1 MSNKIPNIILVGLPN
16 TGKTTLFNAL
26 TGLSLKTGNWSGVTI
41 GTHQA
46 KVTYMRK
53 QYELIDAPGI
63 LSIYDDTDQMDCH
76 LCREAIKQADKII
89 NVVDGRFLQ
98 RDLVL
103 SLQLRYYQKSQ
114 ITVVTHVE
122 ESQISWEAISDAI
135 PGEVL
140 SAEQLLFGQVIEGF
154 SQECFIDPEGMMEW
168 PIGFRDFWE
177 KDCTVS
183 LVSKLQVLSQKKG
196 SEECL
201 DVLIAEGF
209 YQTAAILVDRA
220 GARKRQ
226 EGAPQS
232 LDRLAMHPT
241 WGLPIFI
248 GVMYLV
254 FALTIG
260 LGGATGEFVSGIL
273 TLCLRLL
280 PNDTFLF
287 ALLDAVG
294 QGLATGIGFIPVL
307 YVMYLLLSILE
318 QSGYLAR
325 VVLLTDGLMRAM
337 GLSGHAFIPMLLGF
351 GCNVPAILSIRTIS
365 GRGQRLLTA
374 IMMPFM
380 SCSARLSIFVVF
392 AATFFPFQGAVV
404 VMALYLLGI
413 TLGLLTVKILSYIL
427 NETEEGGL
435 AIHLPQY
442 QRPQVDMVFKSVHF
456 KMQGFIQRT
465 LKYIV
470 AFSSIFALLSSID
483 IGLNIVAVD
492 QSVLAILSQKVAG
505 GFGFMGIY
513 EDNWPAV
520 AALFSGLVAKEIV
533 LTTLSTLYQM
543 GDVVSSVG
551 IQDFLV
557 LGETF
562 LLNIVTVP
570 LQIFMVN
577 MQSDT
582 SYSLFHQYFSQA
594 SALAYMV
601 FILLYFPC
609 LSTLIVLKNEFGG
622 FIASMSFL
630 WSTMLAVWLSKLV
643 YSGAGGGDIC
653 MLLICFG
660 VVVGVRR
667 RYDANLA

>member
-1 MSNKIPNIILVGLPN
+1 
-16 TGKTTLFNAL
+16 
-26 TGLSLKTGNWSGVTI
+26 
-41 GTHQA
+41 
-46 KVTYMRK
+46 
-53 QYELIDAPGI
+53 
-63 LSIYDDTDQMDCH
+63 
-76 LCREAIKQADKII
+76 
-89 NVVDGRFLQ
+89 
-98 RDLVL
+98 
-103 SLQLRYYQKSQ
+103 
-114 ITVVTHVE
+114 
-122 ESQISWEAISDAI
+122 
-135 PGEVL
+135 
-140 SAEQLLFGQVIEGF
+140 
-154 SQECFIDPEGMMEW
+154 
-168 PIGFRDFWE
+168 
-177 KDCTVS
+177 
-183 LVSKLQVLSQKKG
+183 
-196 SEECL
+196 EECL

-226 EGAPQS
+226 EEKNQII
-232 LDRLAMHPT
+232 DRLSMHPI
-241 WGLPIFI
+241 WGLPVFI
-248 GVMYLV
+248 GVMYLI

-260 LGGATGEFVSGIL
+260 FGGAMGEFVSGIL

-307 YVMYLLLSILE
+307 YMMYLLLSILE

-325 VVLLTDGLMRAM
+325 VVLLTDGVMRAM

-392 AATFFPFQGAVV
+392 AATFFPSQGAVV

-413 TLGLLTVKILSYIL
+413 ALGLVTVKILSYIL

-435 AIHLPQY
+435 TIHLPQY

-492 QSVLAILSQKVAG
+492 QSVLAIFSQKVAG

-551 IQDFLV
+551 IQ
-557 LGETF
+557 
-562 LLNIVTVP
+562 
-570 LQIFMVN
+570 
-577 MQSDT
+577 
-582 SYSLFHQYFSQA
+582 
-594 SALAYMV
+594 
-601 FILLYFPC
+601 
-609 LSTLIVLKNEFGG
+609 
-622 FIASMSFL
+622 
-630 WSTMLAVWLSKLV
+630 
-643 YSGAGGGDIC
+643 
-653 MLLICFG
+653 
-660 VVVGVRR
+660 
-667 RYDANLA
+667 